1 MTTLNDFG
9 YNKMEGGDA
18 RASGVRPLLAILAN
32 LTGPT
37 GEMAHDKFVYGERLF
52 GSPFIAQ
59 QNDPNLIDYY
69 REMSCGRF
77 TWKAAEPGVV
87 GPLTLSQQDAALAL
101 PARRPKIVQLVRDGG
116 LFNFG
121 PYDLS
126 GDCNVTSSE
135 LGVIIVDNHSNLAGQ
150 ADGGSPALTLACAS
164 APAGRLG
171 TLVVGHKFSLTLVAH
186 ELLHLYGA
194 EDVYGPWGLGVNL
207 NNKVSLLG
215 PHEMVNDGKE
225 VWHPDPWHKM
235 RLGWAEP
242 RLYDITSAVPPI
254 ELVAPGAEDPTGAAI
269 LYSPQKAP
277 HEYFMLEFRN
287 PNQRR
292 GRYDR
297 NVASTGIAI
306 WHVVTDPGFSLR
318 RFAWPTNNT
327 TAPANMLW
335 LEGVRPATG
344 GTLRFGQVHEDF
356 ERGGNTLWAGGR
368 MTPPLRWIDGTLV
381 GIRLCVRR
389 IDPTSDTAIV
399 DVLPVD
405 IRRQSTSGRLIQS
418 TWGQQGNY
426 ELLTTRGSAL
436 AHAFRNN
443 DDPVFAWHTAGEM
456 RFGGGNNNHPTAG
469 IVQTV
474 RGVCMLQSTLRG
486 DGVIG
491 NFEAVLWLS
500 SPDGTSHLS
509 LATFDSAT
517 RQWGTPTPI
526 EVRGSQITGA
536 TGVPAV
542 IQSDYGD
549 YGNTEMLVPE
559 GDKLVHYWRANDDPA
574 RPWNR
579 GASIGF
585 APAETGGAS
594 TIARRP
600 LGVALLQSSV
610 KGDGAHGNYEAVVW
624 VRPRIAGAVDAIDWI
639 TFDTALRQWSTP
651 RPVLVNGQPIE
662 GVTGTPAI
670 VQSSFGAA
678 GNYEML
684 VPQGMRLVHY
694 WRNNDVAARP
704 WLSTHVY
711 DFSGRSGDG
720 PSGAIARSPVSVSM
734 LRSSFKGD
742 GTHGNFDAVVR
753 LRSVASD
760 DDEIAFVA
768 FDTGSRQWTPSRPVL
783 VDGQRLTER

>member
-1 MTTLNDFG
+1 MTTLDDFG

-18 RASGVRPLLAILAN
+18 RATGVRPLLAILAN
-32 LTGPT
+32 LTGVN

-52 GSPFIAQ
+52 GSPFIAN

-87 GPLTLSQQDAALAL
+87 GPLTLSAADAALDL
-101 PARRPKIVQLVRDGG
+101 GPRRPKIVQLVRDGG
-116 LFNFG
+116 LFDFG
-121 PYDLS
+121 RYDLS
-126 GDCNVTSSE
+126 RDCTITSSE
-135 LGVIIVDNHSNLAGQ
+135 LGVIIVDNHSDLAGQ
-150 ADGGSPALTLACAS
+150 ADGGSPALALACAT
-164 APAGRLG
+164 APSGRLG
-171 TLVVGHKFSLTLVAH
+171 TLVVGHQFSVTLVAH

-194 EDVYGPWGLGVNL
+194 QDVYGPWRPSVGLNFM
-207 NNKVSLLG
+207 VSLMAG
-215 PHEMVNDGKE
+215 HEQVNNGKQ
-225 VWHPDPWHKM
+225 VWHLDPWHKM

-242 RLYDITSAVPPI
+242 RLYDVTTAVPPI

-277 HEYFMLEFRN
+277 HEYFILEFRN

-306 WHVVTDPGFSLR
+306 WHVVTDPGFTLR
-318 RFAWPTNNT
+318 QWTWPTT
-327 TAPANMLW
+327 DAPANMLW
-335 LEGVRPATG
+335 LEGVPPASGITP
-344 GTLRFGQVHEDF
+344 RFGQLIEDF
-356 ERGGNTLWAGGR
+356 QRGGNTLWAGGR
-368 MTPPLRWIDGTLV
+368 MTPPLRWIDDTLV

-389 IDPTSDTAIV
+389 IDPSSDTAIV

-405 IRRQSTSGRLIQS
+405 LRRQSTSGRFIQS

-426 ELLTTRGSAL
+426 EILTTRGSAV
-436 AHAFRNN
+436 AHSFRNN
-443 DDPVFAWHTAGEM
+443 DDPGFAWHRVGEM
-456 RFGGGNNNHPTAG
+456 RFGGGGNDNQPTAG

-474 RGVCMLQSTLRG
+474 RGVSMLQSTLRG
-486 DGVIG
+486 NGVIG
-491 NFEAVLWLS
+491 DFEAVLWLS
-500 SPDGTSHLS
+500 SPDGTSHLA
-509 LATFDSAT
+509 LATFDSAS
-517 RQWGTPTPI
+517 RRWGTPTPI
-526 EVRGSQITGA
+526 EVRGARITGA

-559 GDKLVHYWRANDDPA
+559 GDKLVHYWRANDNPA
-574 RPWNR
+574 RPWDR
-579 GASIGF
+579 GAAIGF
-585 APAETGGAS
+585 GAGALGGGS
-594 TIARRP
+594 TVARRP
-600 LGVALLQSSV
+600 LGVALLQSSI

-624 VRPRIAGAVDAIDWI
+624 VRPTVASTGDAIDWI
-639 TFDTALRQWSTP
+639 TFDTASRQWSTP
-651 RPVLVNGQPIE
+651 RPVLVNGQPIAD
-662 GVTGTPAI
+662 VTGTPAI
-670 VQSSFGAA
+670 VQSSFGQA

-684 VPQGMRLVHY
+684 VPQGKLLVHY

-704 WLSTHVY
+704 WLSTHAY
-711 DFSGRSGDG
+711 DFGAQSGDG
-720 PSGAIARSPVSVSM
+720 PAATIARSPVGVSM

-742 GTHGNFDAVVR
+742 GTHGNFDAVIR

-783 VDGQRLTER
+783 VDGQPLTER